1 MKKWL
6 ASSQDPAKVSQTIR
20 GGITAVSSLI
30 MFFALNLFGIE
41 ITQANIINLASYAG
55 MVGGG
60 IYGLAGLI
68 MKIVMVAGKE

>member
-1 MKKWL
+1 MKNWL
-6 ASSQDPAKVSQTIR
+6 KSSQNPEQVSQTIK
-20 GGITAVSSLI
+20 GGITAVSSLV
-30 MFFALNLFGIE
+30 MFGALNLFGIE
-41 ITQANIINLASYAG
+41 ITQANIIDLASYAG